1 MNTFRGDKRMTAHSI
16 SWPTRTATRPGDT
29 AQLLIAQ
36 PFQGSVYALVTYERG
51 HIYKQD
57 VVLLTGNSTVY
68 KLPITSEMAPV
79 AYVSVVVV
87 SGADNTKT
95 PDFKMGLA
103 RLNVDTSQQTLDV
116 KVSTDKASAGPND
129 TVTYS
134 VTTKDKSGKPVSAD
148 VSLAVV
154 DKAALA
160 LAPTNS
166 LKILDSFYPMQA
178 LGIQTALGLVANADD
193 FNAQYRESIPE
204 GGGSGGGGEDSSF
217 GIITVR
223 QNFKD
228 TAFFQAQLTTDKNG
242 EAHISVKLPENL
254 TTWVADARAATVDGH
269 VGQATGELV
278 SSKPLLVDLQTP
290 RFFVAGDAAR
300 MGAVVH
306 NNQA

>member
-1 MNTFRGDKRMTAHSI
+1 MYS
-16 SWPTRTATRPGDT
+16 PGDT
-29 AQLLIAQ
+29 AELLIAQ

-68 KLPITSEMAPV
+68 KLPITSDMAPM

-95 PDFKMGLA
+95 PDFKIGMV

-116 KVSTDKASAGPND
+116 KVTTDKKSAGPGD
-129 TVTYS
+129 SVTY
-134 VTTKDKSGKPVSAD
+134 TIDTKDQGGKPVSAD

-160 LAPTNS
+160 LAPANS
-166 LKILDSFYPMQA
+166 APILDSFYPDQA
-178 LGIQTALGLVANADD
+178 LGVQTALGLVANADD

-204 GGGSGGGGEDSSF
+204 GGGSGGGGEDNSF

-223 QNFKD
+223 QDFKD
-228 TAFFQAQLTTDKNG
+228 TAFFQAQ
-242 EAHISVKLPENL
+242 AHHGCE
-254 TTWVADARAATVDGH
+254 R
-269 VGQATGELV
+269 
-278 SSKPLLVDLQTP
+278 
-290 RFFVAGDAAR
+290 RR
-300 MGAVVH
+300 RR
-306 NNQA
+306 